1 MRKTIG
7 LKLAFLIGVL
17 LCLFSLLGFISYQG
31 VRTIHT
37 QITQVVDVKQP
48 TRAAA
53 YEMDVNLLRMV
64 IGILGY
70 LENREVAHIERIEL
84 GRESFLHFHEEY
96 LRLVNSEKGKQLGQE
111 VKALFIQ
118 FDELANA
125 LVKAND
131 LQHQKTELL
140 LQKIDTWEQ
149 LFEENMEEFIRPQ
162 VDNAYQKLAT
172 VADLEASL
180 DESERF
186 LGDYIRTHNPEY
198 LERIT
203 VNREKFEQSFASYQQ
218 LPLSAEETAWIDD
231 LQNAYQETVRLSD
244 EIIDLETQSITN
256 LDTFIDIR
264 RTLGNTLLYEGIIQ
278 DIAQKD
284 LLDSKQHAIASAER
298 IDHTIIFL
306 LVGSIVF
313 GVVFGIVLTRNITSP
328 LKRVVKAAS
337 QIAVGDLSVTLEV
350 HSKDEI
356 GLLANSFH
364 QLIAYIQEV
373 ARIAENISLGDV
385 HTEIQPKSERD
396 VLNTSLQ
403 NMVAYL
409 QSVSEI
415 TEKVSN
421 KDLHVEVRPKSD
433 QDVLN
438 HSLQKM
444 VTNLYTMMQAS
455 DEQNWLQNGLNQLNN
470 ELLGEPSLLE
480 VSNKALRFIARYVNA
495 GYGALYVYEDEE
507 GVVKLFSSY
516 AFTERDRVSN
526 RYKLGEG
533 VVGQVALEKTPI
545 LLKNIRRQDGL
556 IRTGTKSTAP
566 LNTYTFPLVYNQELF
581 GVLELASFELF
592 DQTKQQFL
600 NETNRTIATAMYST
614 RQREK
619 VQTLLQLS
627 QQTQK
632 EAEEAAREAELAKED
647 AQRKA
652 EDVQKANMQ
661 LEEQQQKLQQQSE
674 ELQQVNS
681 HLKEQQQQ
689 LQQQSEELR
698 QQNESLNLAR
708 EQLDKRAKELEVSS
722 KYKSEFLAN
731 MSHELRT
738 PLNSIILLSKMLSR
752 NDKQN
757 LDEKDVKQATVIH
770 QAGEELLRLINDIL
784 DLSKIEA
791 GKVTMNV
798 TEFTSANLLSTFK
811 DLFHS
816 LAEEKELEFI
826 IQDDLNLKIVTDKDK
841 LSQVIRNLLSNA
853 FKFTKNGSVSLLV
866 FPHEKD
872 KEKFHISV
880 KDTGIGIP
888 EDKQAL
894 VFEAFQQADGSTSR
908 EFGGTG
914 LGLSIAREY
923 VRLLQGTIEIES
935 EEGVGTTFHLTL
947 PIAYQEKAGEEEE
960 QPEEE
965 RAGKL
970 PATRDDVLKVRKKN
984 ASEQKPLAATTEI
997 VDDRGNISP
1006 SDKVILIIEDN
1017 ADLAQTTMDVTR
1029 DMGFKVVVALDG
1041 QTGLSLAQQ
1050 FRPTGILLDLVLPDM
1065 NGMEILR
1072 ELKSTRELRHIPV
1085 HIVSSKERDNTYR
1098 NAGAIGYYQKP
1109 VNDLDIQHA
1118 IENIMSVSEKYP
1130 KQLLIVE
1137 DDETQREAITDWLGE
1152 SNEITIMGVSSQEEA
1167 VTEIEKGEY
1176 DAAIIDLGLKDGNG
1190 YDICKYIKEH
1200 NIALPI
1206 IIYTGRELTEEE
1218 ERELRKYVDS
1228 IIMKTARSYER
1239 LSDEV
1244 SLFLHKMY
1252 AGEQQPETHPSIS
1265 RQLEPTG
1272 NLEGKKI
1279 LIVDDDV
1286 KNVFVLASALENNG
1300 AAVIDA
1306 PNGQAALD
1314 ILHQEKDI
1322 DLVLMDVM
1330 MPVMDGYTAIR
1341 HIRKDDRLKHLPVIA
1356 LTAKALKGDR
1366 QKCIQAG
1373 ADDYLSKPVDYD
1385 GLIRLAKA
1393 WIEK

>member
-17 LCLFSLLGFISYQG
+17 LCLFFLLGFVSYQG
-31 VRTIHT
+31 VRTIHI
-37 QITQVVDVKQP
+37 QMIEVVDVKQP
-48 TRAAA
+48 IRAAA
-53 YEMDVNLLRMV
+53 YEMDLNLLRMV
-64 IGILGY
+64 VGVLGY
-70 LENREVAHIERIEL
+70 LGNRDVGHVDRIDL
-84 GRESFLHFHEEY
+84 GREQFQHFHQEY
-96 LRLVNSEKGKQLGQE
+96 MRLVSSEKGKQLGQE
-111 VKALFIQ
+111 VDTVFSQ
-118 FDELANA
+118 FEEFVNT
-125 LVKAND
+125 LVSAND
-131 LQHQKTELL
+131 LQHQKTTLL
-140 LQKIDTWEQ
+140 LQKVDAWEQ
-149 LFEENMEEFIRPQ
+149 LFSEYVQEFLVSGTAQAPQ
-162 VDNAYQKLAT
+162 KKALIAY
-172 VADLEASL
+172 LEANL
-180 DESERF
+180 NESQRF
-186 LGDYIRTHNPEY
+186 LGDYIRTHDPEY
-198 LERIT
+198 IERIAA
-203 VNREKFEQSFASYQQ
+203 NREEFEQALADYKE
-218 LPLSAEETAWIDD
+218 LPLSLEETAWLLD
-231 LQNAYQETVRLSD
+231 LRKASQETEQLSD
-244 EIIDLETQSITN
+244 EIIEMETKSIAN
-256 LDTFIDIR
+256 LDEFIELR
-264 RTLGNTLLYEGIIQ
+264 RTLGNTLLYEGIIL
-278 DIAQKD
+278 DIAHKD
-284 LLDSKQHAIASAER
+284 LLESKQHALAAAER
-298 IDHTIIFL
+298 TDHTIIFL

-313 GVVFGIVLTRNITSP
+313 GIVFGSFFSRNIISP
-328 LKRVVKAAS
+328 LKKVVDAAS
-337 QIAVGDLSVTLEV
+337 QIAVGDLSVTLDVRSTDEV
-350 HSKDEI
+350 
-356 GLLANSFH
+356 GLLAHSFR
-364 QLIAYIQEV
+364 QLVAYIQEI
-373 ARIAENISLGDV
+373 ARIAENISVGDIRAEV
-385 HTEIQPKSERD
+385 HPKSERD

-403 NMVAYL
+403 NMITYL
-409 QSVSEI
+409 QHVSDI

-421 KDLHVEVRPKSD
+421 KDLHVEVQPKSD

-444 VTNLYTMMQAS
+444 VTNLSTMMQAS
-455 DEQNWLQNGLNQLNN
+455 DQQNWLQNGLNQLNN

-480 VSNKALRFIARYVNA
+480 VCNKALRFVARYANA
-495 GYGALYVYEDEE
+495 GYGALYAYEDEE
-507 GVVKLFSSY
+507 EVVKLFSSF
-516 AFTERDRVSN
+516 AFTARDRLSN
-526 RYKLGEG
+526 RYTLGEG
-533 VVGQVALEKTPI
+533 VVGQVALEKTSI

-556 IRTGTKSTAP
+556 IRTGTTSTPP
-566 LNTYTFPLVYNQELF
+566 LNTYTFPLLYNQELY
-581 GVLELASFELF
+581 GVMELASFEPF
-592 DQTKQQFL
+592 DQATQHFL

-614 RQREK
+614 RQRDQ
-619 VQTLLQLS
+619 VQALLQLS
-627 QQTQK
+627 QHAQK

-674 ELQQVNS
+674 ELRQVNA

-708 EQLDKRAKELEVSS
+708 GQLDKRARDLEISS

-757 LDEKDVKQATVIH
+757 LDEKDVKQASVIH

-791 GKVTMNV
+791 GKVTMNI
-798 TEFTSANLLSTFK
+798 TEFTTENLLGTFR

-816 LAEEKELEFI
+816 VAEEKQLEFL
-826 IQDDLNLKIVTDKDK
+826 IQNDLNTKVKTDKDK

-853 FKFTKNGSVSLLV
+853 FKFTKTGSVSLLV
-866 FPHEKD
+866 FPHNTD
-872 KEKFHISV
+872 NEKFHITV

-888 EDKQAL
+888 EEKQSL

-923 VRLLQGTIEIES
+923 VRLLQGTIELES
-935 EEGVGTTFHLTL
+935 EEESGTTFHLTFPL
-947 PIAYQEKAGEEEE
+947 VYQEMPTAAEEE
-960 QPEEE
+960 PEE
-965 RAGKL
+965 RLKPRVAG
-970 PATRDDVLKVRKKN
+970 DVLKIR
-984 ASEQKPLAATTEI
+984 QKHAAEKPPLTVADDI
-997 VDDRGNISP
+997 VDDRANISP

-1029 DMGFKVVVALDG
+1029 EMGFKVLVALDG
-1041 QTGLSLAQQ
+1041 RTGLSLAQT

-1118 IENIMSVSEKYP
+1118 IENIMSISEKYP

-1137 DDETQREAITDWLGE
+1137 DDDTQRDAIIDWLGE
-1152 SNEITIMGVSSQEEA
+1152 SDEITITGVSSQNEA
-1167 VTEIEKGEY
+1167 ITEIETGNY
-1176 DAAIIDLGLKDGNG
+1176 DAAIIDLGLKDGSG
-1190 YDICKYIKEH
+1190 YDICTYIKEH
-1200 NIALPI
+1200 NITLPV
-1206 IIYTGRELTEEE
+1206 IIYTGRELTEAE

-1228 IIMKTARSYER
+1228 IIIKTARSYER

-1244 SLFLHKMY
+1244 SLFLHNMS
-1252 AGEQQPETHPSIS
+1252 AGGPQPGSPLPMS
-1265 RQLEPTG
+1265 RQLAPTG
-1272 NLEGKKI
+1272 SLEDKKI

-1300 AAVIDA
+1300 ATVIDA
-1306 PNGQAALD
+1306 PNGQAALET
-1314 ILHQEKDI
+1314 LHQHDDI

-1341 HIRKDDRLKHLPVIA
+1341 HIRKDDQLKHLPIIA